1 MEEISWKII
10 DKYFKENPYNLIAH
24 HLDSYNNFI
33 STGISKILKENNPIR
48 FIEQNELKKDKDL
61 EEIEVEVLNRNECSL
76 YLGGKEGDK
85 IYYGKPII
93 YDDDRSHFM
102 YPNDARL
109 RNMNY
114 GVTIH
119 IDVLVEFVYF
129 IEEERKEHTIT
140 LDQIYL
146 GKIPIMLY
154 SNLCI
159 LNKLPKEVV
168 YNMGECLNDLGG
180 YFIIDGKEKVIVS
193 QEKFANNILYTKK
206 MNKNDIYSY
215 SVEIRSV
222 SEDASKP
229 RRTTSIKIMRPSNT
243 YTNNQILVFIPNV
256 RKPIPFFIVMR
267 ALGILSDKQIIET
280 CLLNLQENKSYID
293 LFIPSIHDAN
303 MVFSQIAAL
312 QYISSFT
319 KRGTLSSVYDIL
331 MNYFLPH
338 LGELN
343 FLNKAYFL
351 GYMVN
356 KLLRVFTGIEK
367 TTDRDSFKYK
377 RVEVSGDLIS
387 DLFREYYL
395 IQQKHIK
402 LLIEK
407 TYYFGKINYEN
418 ENFLLLIENNYK
430 TFFQER
436 IVERGIRKGF
446 KGNWGSDVHTKREGI
461 VQDLNRL
468 SWMTSMSHLR
478 KINLP
483 MDSTSKVV
491 KPRLLNNTQWGYID
505 PLDSPDGG
513 NIGFHKHLTIMASI
527 TSQVSS
533 FPIIEWLKEETDL
546 QLIGQCNN
554 NTLYESTKILVNGNW
569 LGITQEPILLTNKLK
584 LYKRTGLIPIYIS
597 VSFQIQENSV
607 YIYTDSGRLVRP
619 IYYIEKG
626 KISYEKA
633 EKDLT
638 WVEIVSGTLEKKDK
652 NYSLKNNLFYDV
664 KELYETEVKIETLIK
679 NQSIIEY
686 IDVVEEESALIAFNE
701 TLVENNKY
709 YTHVEVKPSL
719 MLGVLGNCIIYPEN
733 NQLPRNVFSCGQSKQ
748 AVSLYHTNY
757 TLRMDKMAVVLNY
770 GQIPLI
776 KSRYLE
782 YINHEQQPYGNNA
795 TVAIMCYSGYNVE
808 DAILINEGSIK
819 RGLFRTTYYT
829 TYEAD
834 EEIENTGEVQIKSLF
849 TEIMVPGKNISRLK
863 PGYDYSLLDDKG
875 LVKENTPIHDKIAII
890 GKVTTTSDNQNV
902 MSDNSVFTKK
912 GQLGFVDKSFITEN
926 EEGKRLAKVRIR
938 EDRVPALGDKMASR
952 AGQKGTLGLIIPEE
966 NMPFTSNGVRPD
978 LIINPH
984 ALPSRM
990 TIGQLTECLFGKV
1003 CAMYGGFGDST
1014 AFSIKGP
1021 NTKLYGKMLND
1032 VGYHSS
1038 GNQMLYNGMTGEMIQ
1053 SEIFIGPT
1061 YYLRLKHM
1069 VKDKI
1074 NYRAKGP
1081 NTALTRQPVQ
1091 GRSNDGGLRIGE
1103 MEKDAIIAHG
1113 ASKFLNDSFM
1123 KRSDEYYMAVCNIS
1137 GCVAVYNPSL
1147 NLFLSPFVDGPLV
1160 FKEGVDNKS
1169 LHLNNVSR
1177 FGRNFSILR
1186 IPYALKLLIQELLA
1200 MNIQMRLITEDNIDQ
1215 FVSMSYSNNINKL
1228 LNKPNEDLDKVI
1240 KSFKEDTLKKKKEM
1254 DAEKYSTQE
1263 TKHFE
1268 YKQAEQEE
1276 YQILKSPIQLLPSY
1290 TTGEIDE
1297 DYKSP
1302 ALAPYSPALTA
1313 YSPPMAPDE
1322 EGESPPMAPYSPA
1335 VEGDIGSINYGTP
1348 GDEYQAP
1355 DYMKGYQTP
1364 RFGEESINYGTPPGN
1379 DNYAILQDDTL
1390 KDVYQAPDYM
1400 KGYKVNNVKYL
1411 PPVRQQASPD
1421 FQDESQEINDTA
1433 KGNMTE
1439 TMEDLLSKEENILD
1453 VKETSVDEED
1463 KKEEDNASSRRIIT
1477 T

>member
-1 MEEISWKII
+1 MDEVSWKII

-24 HLDSYNNFI
+24 HLDSYNNFF
-33 STGISKILKENNPIR
+33 SHGIKKILKENNPIR
-48 FIEQNELKKDKDL
+48 FIEQNELKKENDL
-61 EEIEVEVLNRNECSL
+61 DDVDTVEMTRNECSL

-93 YDDDRSHFM
+93 YDDEQSHYM

-109 RNMNY
+109 RNMSY
-114 GVTIH
+114 GITIH
-119 IDVLVEFVYF
+119 IDVVVDFVYYVD
-129 IEEERKEHTIT
+129 EEKKEHTIT
-140 LDQIYL
+140 LEQIYL
-146 GKIPIMLY
+146 GKLPIMLY

-159 LNKLPKEVV
+159 LQNLPKDVV
-168 YNMGECLNDLGG
+168 YNMGECMNDLGG

-193 QEKFANNILYTKK
+193 QEKFANNILYSKK
-206 MNKNDIYSY
+206 MNKDDIYSF

-229 RRTTSIKIMRPSNT
+229 RRTTSIKIVRPSTT
-243 YTNNQILVFIPNV
+243 YSNNQLVVVIPNV
-256 RKPIPFFIVMR
+256 RKPIPLFIVMR

-280 CLLNLQENKSYID
+280 CLLNLEENQSYID
-293 LFIPSIHDAN
+293 LFIPSVHDAN
-303 MVFSQIAAL
+303 MVFSQSVALKYIA
-312 QYISSFT
+312 SFT

-338 LGELN
+338 IGELN

-356 KLLRVFTGIEK
+356 KLLRVFTGKEK
-367 TTDRDSFKYK
+367 PTDRDSFKYK
-377 RVEVSGDLIS
+377 RVEVSGDLLS

-407 TYYFGKINYEN
+407 TYYFGKINYEDDQ
-418 ENFLLLIENNYK
+418 FPQLIENNYK

-436 IVERGIRKGF
+436 LLEKGIRKGF

-483 MDSTSKVV
+483 MDSTSKVI

-513 NIGFHKHLTIMASI
+513 NIGFHKHLSIMASI
-527 TSQVSS
+527 TNQIPS
-533 FPIIEWLKEETDL
+533 FPIIDWLKKETDL
-546 QLIGQCNN
+546 QLILQCNN
-554 NTLYESTKILVNGNW
+554 KTLYETTKVLVNGNW
-569 LGITQEPILLTNKLK
+569 IGITQEPILLKNKLI
-584 LYKRTGLIPIYIS
+584 LYKHTGLIPPYIS
-597 VSFQIQENSV
+597 ISFYIQENSI

-619 IYYIEKG
+619 IYYINED
-626 KISYEKA
+626 KISYDKK
-633 EKDLT
+633 EKDYS
-638 WVEIVSGTLEKKDK
+638 WQEIVSGTLEKKVD
-652 NYSLKNNLFYDV
+652 NYSYKQNIFYKITD
-664 KELYETEVKIETLIK
+664 LYEKDTNIEKLIK
-679 NQSIIEY
+679 HQSLVEY
-686 IDVVEEESALIAFNE
+686 IDVVEEDNALIAFNE
-701 TLVENNKY
+701 EQVEKNKY
-709 YTHVEVKPSL
+709 YTHVEIKPSL
-719 MLGVLGNCIIYPEN
+719 ILGVLGNCIIYPEN

-770 GQIPLI
+770 GQTPLI

-782 YINHEQQPYGNNA
+782 YINNEKQPYGNNVV
-795 TVAIMCYSGYNVE
+795 VAIMAYTGYNVE
-808 DAILINEGSIK
+808 DAILINQGSIN
-819 RGLFRTTYYT
+819 RGVFRTTYYT

-834 EEIENTGEVQIKSLF
+834 EEVENTGEVTIKSVF

-875 LVKENTPIHDKIAII
+875 LVKENTPINDKVTII
-890 GKVTTTSDNQNV
+890 GRVTTTSDNQNS

-926 EEGKRLAKVRIR
+926 EEGKRLAKIRIR
-938 EDRVPALGDKMASR
+938 EDRTPSLGDKMASR
-952 AGQKGTLGLIIPEE
+952 AGQKGTVGLIIPEE
-966 NMPFTSNGVRPD
+966 NMPFTSEGVRPD

-1003 CAMYGGFGDST
+1003 CSMYGGFGDST
-1014 AFSIKGP
+1014 AFEIKGP
-1021 NTKLYGKMLND
+1021 NTKLYGKMLTD
-1032 VGYHSS
+1032 VGFHSS
-1038 GNQMLYNGMTGEMIQ
+1038 GNQLLYNGMTGERIQ

-1074 NYRAKGP
+1074 NFRSKGP

-1123 KRSDEYYMAVCNIS
+1123 KRSDEYYMAICNIS

-1160 FKEGVDNKS
+1160 FHEGLDNKQ
-1169 LHLNNVSR
+1169 LHLENISR

-1186 IPYALKLLIQELLA
+1186 IPYSLKLLIQELLV
-1200 MNIQMRLITEDNIDQ
+1200 MNIQMRFITEDNIDQ
-1215 FVSMSYSNNINKL
+1215 FITMSYSNNINKL
-1228 LNKPNEDLDKVI
+1228 LHKPNENLDKVI
-1240 KSFKEDTLKKKKEM
+1240 HSFKEETLRKKKEM
-1254 DAEKYSTQE
+1254 DSDKYMTQQYQPFQEKESE
-1263 TKHFE
+1263 SP
-1268 YKQAEQEE
+1268 EE
-1276 YQILKSPIQLLPSY
+1276 PFQILTDTKMKLDDSFD
-1290 TTGEIDE
+1290 TAEIDE
-1297 DYKSP
+1297 SYKSP
-1302 ALAPYSPALTA
+1302 VMAPYSPAL
-1313 YSPPMAPDE
+1313 P
-1322 EGESPPMAPYSPA
+1322 PYSP
-1335 VEGDIGSINYGTP
+1335 VMPPPDSPNKE
-1348 GDEYQAP
+1348 DEVNLDDVYKFP
-1355 DYMKGYQTP
+1355 EEFRSYYVKGYDPEAIPTEQIQESEQVEEITP
-1364 RFGEESINYGTPPGN
+1364 VESDIDYNALLNTPESPE
-1379 DNYAILQDDTL
+1379 
-1390 KDVYQAPDYM
+1390 
-1400 KGYKVNNVKYL
+1400 VK
-1411 PPVRQQASPD
+1411 S
-1421 FQDESQEINDTA
+1421 
-1433 KGNMTE
+1433 
-1439 TMEDLLSKEENILD
+1439 ILD
-1453 VKETSVDEED
+1453 VKEQPENKEED
-1463 KKEEDNASSRRIIT
+1463 KKEST
-1477 T
+1477 TKSFNLN